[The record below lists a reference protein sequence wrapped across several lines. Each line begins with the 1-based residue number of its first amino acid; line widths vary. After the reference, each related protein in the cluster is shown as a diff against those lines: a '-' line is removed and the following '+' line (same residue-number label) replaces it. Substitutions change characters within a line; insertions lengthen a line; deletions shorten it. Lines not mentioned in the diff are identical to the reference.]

1 MSRCTA
7 PVRGHHSA
15 AAEAACPACRGRGRY
30 SRSSYGSSYSSPSY
44 SSSWSGGGGRSSGG
58 GSSGTARPRW
68 SRAGSSLSYTP
79 AQVLTLTPFRETV
92 EKRTVEQPDL
102 RDAFLCHAWD
112 DRQGAAKELYDLLIR
127 QGVSVWFSEVDI
139 GLGKPF
145 LRAID
150 RGLATSRIGIVMVTP
165 AFISRIKGDG
175 SIAELELSTL
185 LRRNVLIPVIH
196 DTTYEALGA
205 ASPLLASRNG
215 LNTAEEPMPIVVA
228 KIAELVVVS
237 AAA

>member
-1 MSRCTA
+1 
-7 PVRGHHSA
+7 
-15 AAEAACPACRGRGRY
+15 
-30 SRSSYGSSYSSPSY
+30 
-44 SSSWSGGGGRSSGG
+44 
-58 GSSGTARPRW
+58 
-68 SRAGSSLSYTP
+68 
-79 AQVLTLTPFRETV
+79 
-92 EKRTVEQPDL
+92 
-102 RDAFLCHAWD
+102 
-112 DRQGAAKELYDLLIR
+112 
-127 QGVSVWFSEVDI
+127 
-139 GLGKPF
+139 
-145 LRAID
+145 
-150 RGLATSRIGIVMVTP
+150 MVTP